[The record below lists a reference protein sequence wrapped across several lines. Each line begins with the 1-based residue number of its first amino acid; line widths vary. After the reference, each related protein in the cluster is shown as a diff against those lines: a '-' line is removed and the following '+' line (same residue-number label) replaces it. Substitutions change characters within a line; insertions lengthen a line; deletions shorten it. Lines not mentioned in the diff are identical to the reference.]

1 LQPEVGKIDSEMS
14 EEENCV
20 NRDTLFFEWKPD
32 VEEDEI
38 EFKLKESDEGEDQQ
52 CNVTERVDG

>member
-1 LQPEVGKIDSEMS
+1 MS